1 MLRMVVIGPAS
12 FRTMLTEDIG
22 EPVQLPC
29 EFENVESALRF
40 WGSHCDLVVG
50 ADLDFLDA
58 QRLRLH
64 FSQDGTTRVVR
75 IRMNE
80 DTLDREGDPSEEGL
94 GITTCELAEA
104 PALLLRIGS

>member
-1 MLRMVVIGPAS
+1 MLRMVVIGPES
-12 FRTMLTEDIG
+12 FRARLLEEIG
-22 EPVQLPC
+22 ERVQLPC

-40 WGSHCDLVVG
+40 QGSYCGLVVG
-50 ADLDFLDA
+50 ADLGFLDS

-64 FSQDGTTRVVR
+64 FSQEGTTRVVR

-80 DTLDREGDPSEEGL
+80 DRLDGEDDPSEQRL

-104 PALLLRIGS
+104 PALFLQIGS